1 MNKRNIII
9 LIIVLILI
17 IIAVIL
23 ILNQGSGTYKN
34 RIRDFAIADT
44 ASVTKVFMADKNNR
58 TLLLER
64 KGTGEWLLNGTY
76 KARNSGI
83 NMLMETLR
91 SLTPKSPVP
100 KKGHDNVISQMAARS
115 IKVEIY
121 QMVFRIRI
129 FGLNWFPHEKLTKTY
144 YVGGSTPDNLGT
156 FMLMEGSEVP
166 FVVHILGFRGY
177 VAARYSTLEKD
188 WRDHTIFKTPLRD
201 IRKVVMEI
209 PGEPHNSFEV
219 NNENAEMK
227 LFGLQNHEIIS
238 RFDTLKLLNFM
249 TSFADLRYEA
259 LLDEVDPHRRDS
271 IIHSVPRNIL
281 SLIDIKGDT
290 TVIKA
295 FEKPN
300 DDKRYDFEG
309 KIYVSDRDR
318 AYALVNHD
326 RDFVLIQYFV
336 FDKVLRPL
344 EYFELPEEGR

>member
-1 MNKRNIII
+1 MNRRNIII
-9 LIIVLILI
+9 LFIAVILV

-23 ILNQGSGTYKN
+23 LFNQRSGTYN
-34 RIRDFAIADT
+34 DRIKDFALADT
-44 ASVTKVFMADKNNR
+44 ASITKVYMADKNDH
-58 TLLLER
+58 TILLER
-64 KGTGEWLLNGTY
+64 KGTGNWLLNETY
-76 KARNSGI
+76 IARNSGI
-83 NMLMETLR
+83 NMFLETLKN
-91 SLTPKSPVP
+91 LTAKYPVP
-100 KKGHDNVISQMAARS
+100 KKAHDNVISQMAARS

-121 QMVFRIRI
+121 QDVYCIRI
-129 FGLNWFPHEKLTKTY
+129 FGLKLFLHEKLTKTY
-144 YVGGSTPDNLGT
+144 YVGGSTPDNMGT
-156 FMLMEGSEVP
+156 FMLMEGAEVP

-177 VAARYSTLEKD
+177 VAARFSTLEKD
-188 WRDHTIFKTPLRD
+188 WRDHTIFKTSLRD
-201 IRKVVMEI
+201 IRSVKMET
-209 PGEPHNSFEV
+209 PREPHNSFEV
-219 NNENAEMK
+219 VNGNGEIK
-227 LFGLQNHEIIS
+227 LYRLQNHEIIE

-271 IIHSVPRNIL
+271 IIHSIPVNII
-281 SLIDIKGDT
+281 SLIDLKGDT

-344 EYFELPEEGR
+344 EYFELP